1 MRIAHV
7 IYWLSALGGGPTSV
21 VASLARAQTA
31 AGHKVTVLPATQS
44 DGPQVLSPGEYDGLS
59 VLQSP
64 VEHHLWWYNR
74 AVLNKLRQRIRGHDI
89 VHIHAN
95 WRYHMLAA
103 AQCAAAYRIPFIVSP
118 HGNLDAYCYR
128 QKRYFKLP
136 YFTLFEHKWFNQA
149 AAIHCCS
156 EMELKEVSAWPI
168 EARNFVVPNPV
179 EDRLLKQPPDFEALN
194 RQVPQLRD
202 NHKVISFL
210 ARFNP
215 VKRPEIL
222 VAAYQKLAAE
232 FPDWILILAGPH
244 EDPQLTSRLVQ
255 GVQRAGLSERVLMPG
270 MIANAA
276 KAALLRRSAI
286 YVQSSIHENFCVSVA
301 EAMCFGVPC
310 VVTGEVALA
319 DEIKAAQAGFVCEG
333 TADSFAQ
340 ALRRLMTDE
349 NLRRQYGANGAS
361 VAPKFLPAEVEKQ
374 FTAEYQQCIDAQ
386 RLRVAS

>member
-31 AGHKVTVLPATQS
+31 AGHKVTVLPAS
-44 DGPQVLSPGEYDGLS
+44 RSIGPQVLAPGEYDGLS

-64 VEHHLWWYNR
+64 VEHHLRWYNR
-74 AVLNKLRQRIRGHDI
+74 TVLNEMRRQIRGHDI

-103 AQCAAAYRIPFIVSP
+103 AQVASEYRIPFVVSP
-118 HGNLDAYCYR
+118 HGNLDAYSYR

-136 YFTLFEHKWFNQA
+136 YFTIFERKWLNQA

-168 EARNFVVPNPV
+168 KARKIVVPNPV
-179 EDRLLKQPPDFEALN
+179 EDRLLKQPPDFGALN
-194 RQVPQLRD
+194 SQIPQLRD
-202 NHKVISFL
+202 SHKVISFL
-210 ARFNP
+210 ARFNL

-222 VAAYQKLAAE
+222 VAAFQKLAAE
-232 FPDWILILAGPH
+232 FPDWVLILAGPH
-244 EDPQLTSRLVQ
+244 EDPQLTSRLVKD
-255 GVQRAGLSERVLMPG
+255 VQTTGLSERVLMPG

-319 DEIKAAQAGFVCEG
+319 DEIKSAQAGFVCEG
-333 TADSFAQ
+333 TPDSFAR
-340 ALRRLMTDE
+340 ALRRLITDE
-349 NLRRQYGANGAS
+349 NLRKQCGANGAS
-361 VAPKFLPAEVEKQ
+361 VAPKFAPEEVERQ
-374 FTAEYQQCIDAQ
+374 FTVEYQQCIDAR
-386 RLRVAS
+386 RLPVN